1 MILCFNELSLVLGV
15 CIECICVGRGIGLGL
30 GKIVGRGYKG
40 LFVCKGGGKI
50 KVGFEGGQI
59 FMQCCLLKIGFCLLI
74 VKDIVEVLLYVLD
87 KLLVGEIDFVVLC
100 VVKLVLSIVKKVK
113 VVVKGEVIK
122 VFILKGIVVMVGVK
136 VVIEVVGGSV
146 ME

>member
-1 MILCFNELSLVLGV
+1 MIMYFNELSLVLGV
-15 CIECICVGRGIGLGL
+15 CKECICVGCGIGLGL
-30 GKIVGRGYKG
+30 GKICGCGYKG

-59 FMQCCLLKIGFCLLI
+59 FMQCCLLKVGFCFKI
-74 VKDIVEVLLYVLD
+74 VKDIVEVLLYYLD
-87 KLLVGEIDFVVLC
+87 KLEVGEVDFVVLC
-100 VVKLVLSIVKKVK
+100 VVKLVLSMVKKVK
-113 VVVKGEVIK
+113 IVMKGGLIK

-146 ME
+146 QE